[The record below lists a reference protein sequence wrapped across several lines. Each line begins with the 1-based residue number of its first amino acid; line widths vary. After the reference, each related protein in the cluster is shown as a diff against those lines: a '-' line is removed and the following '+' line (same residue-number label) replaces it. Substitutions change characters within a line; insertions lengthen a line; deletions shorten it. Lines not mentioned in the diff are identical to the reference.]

1 MIFGLAAGFGKGVVH
16 ALAQS
21 GAEERV
27 VLVVDPQH
35 RHAGGPAELAVFP
48 GGLTARYLLLGCPSP
63 RPPRPAAKVMIAFTC
78 GGFRLESAIEAQ
90 PPADLPTTMT
100 SFGTMRF
107 SAAM

>member
-35 RHAGGPAELAVFP
+35 RHAGGPAEFAVVSTSLSGP
-48 GGLTARYLLLGCPSP
+48 QLLLGLPST

-78 GGFRLESAIEAQ
+78 GGFRLESAIDAQ
-90 PPADLPTTMT
+90 PPADFPTTMT
-100 SFGTMRF
+100 SFGMMRF